1 MSFFL
6 RIDRGLY
13 GCVTFCFQTSAE
25 FTHLHLSQASQ
36 LILEA
41 EAAFNSWN
49 LIFFG
54 TLQQSVAIL

>member
-13 GCVTFCFQTSAE
+13 GCVTFCFQTSVE

-41 EAAFNSWN
+41 EAAFNS
-49 LIFFG
+49 
-54 TLQQSVAIL
+54 